1 MYTVYSL
8 KTPDGRVYVGT
19 TSTDTKIRWN
29 NGNGYRFIPELWE
42 QIRKYGW
49 NSIEKTIHEEGLTKS
64 EASSL
69 EKELI
74 QKYDSA
80 NSLHG
85 YNRELGG
92 VGSEKIISEATRKK
106 HSESV
111 TGENN
116 HNFGKHFSVEHRR
129 KIADSNRG
137 QKRSL
142 ETCVR
147 VGKAKE
153 KPVAQYTIGGVLIA
167 EWDSAKKAAI
177 ATGAQAGHIGK
188 VCKGER
194 MTAGGY
200 VWKFA

>member
-1 MYTVYSL
+1 M
-8 KTPDGRVYVGT
+8 
-19 TSTDTKIRWN
+19 
-29 NGNGYRFIPELWE
+29 
-42 QIRKYGW
+42 
-49 NSIEKTIHEEGLTKS
+49 TKS

-74 QKYDSA
+74 RKYDSA
-80 NSLHG
+80 NPLYG

-92 VGSEKIISEATRKK
+92 VGSDKVVSGATRKK
-106 HSESV
+106 HAESIK
-111 TGENN
+111 GEK
-116 HNFGKHFSVEHRR
+116 HHYFGKHFSVEHRR

-142 ETCVR
+142 ETRIR